1 MSLFVRRAFFERKEK
16 ILDKTKQEM
25 GGELQNGD
33 SSRLTGPF
41 CAKRNMILNE
51 TKQEMGSSFRRGT
64 LFVRRG
70 LFERKENNIGRD

>member
-51 TKQEMGSSFRRGT
+51 TKQEMGGELQTDDSFR
-64 LFVRRG
+64 
-70 LFERKENNIGRD
+70 

>member
-41 CAKRNMILNE
+41 CAKRKIILNE
-51 TKQEMGSSFRRGT
+51 TKQEMVANSRRMT

-70 LFERKENNIGRD
+70 LSERKEQ